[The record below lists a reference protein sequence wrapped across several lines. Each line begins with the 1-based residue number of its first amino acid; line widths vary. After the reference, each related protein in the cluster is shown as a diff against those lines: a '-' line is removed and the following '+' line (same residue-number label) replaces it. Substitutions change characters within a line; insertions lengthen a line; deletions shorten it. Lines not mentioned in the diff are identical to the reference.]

1 MHRRIRICLGICL
14 LFVCA
19 ASANAVVPS
28 PSFTLTASNVSM
40 SDQGSGTSTFTLTSV
55 NGFTGQ
61 VGVLCTG
68 PSSLLVDLVLPSCDS
83 PTQQV
88 VVPANGS
95 VSGSMSFVPPF
106 SNQSLGRRG
115 RPGKAPLEAPLV
127 ASALAMGLIGL
138 RFRRRLSRWMVL
150 LVIGAA
156 GLAATAGVTGCIGH
170 GGLAM
175 TPGTYSYTLSA
186 AARSSSATGNTTIS
200 VTVHG
205 G

>member
-1 MHRRIRICLGICL
+1 MHRFFRICLGICL

-19 ASANAVVPS
+19 EGAHAVIPS

-40 SDQGSGTSTFTLTSV
+40 SDQGSGTSTIKLTSV

-61 VGVLCTG
+61 VGVLCSG
-68 PSSLLVDLVLPSCDS
+68 PSSFLAPDLVLPSCDS
-83 PTQQV
+83 ATQQL

-95 VSGSMSFVPPF
+95 VTGTMSFVPPF
-106 SNQSLGRRG
+106 SNQSVGRRG
-115 RPGKAPLEAPLV
+115 RPGKAPLETPL
-127 ASALAMGLIGL
+127 AAGALGMGLIGL
-138 RFRRRLSRWMVL
+138 RFRRKLSRWMAMLVL
-150 LVIGAA
+150 GAA
-156 GLAATAGVTGCIGH
+156 GLAAMAGVTGCIGH

-200 VTVHG
+200 VTVH
-205 G
+205 